1 MKGFL
6 IVGLSLVIFSWMP
19 IVVADAAPKWKGKI
33 GIKPA
38 KMNLRKI
45 RSPGQLK
52 RCNPNPAKIR
62 SVNKCSNIGLLN
74 SGSTVRIGSVVRRK
88 KSGQSGIWCNVT
100 VLYVPS
106 PSQVSTGARGWV
118 RRNKIRNP
126 RKKGC

>member
-33 GIKPA
+33 GIEPA